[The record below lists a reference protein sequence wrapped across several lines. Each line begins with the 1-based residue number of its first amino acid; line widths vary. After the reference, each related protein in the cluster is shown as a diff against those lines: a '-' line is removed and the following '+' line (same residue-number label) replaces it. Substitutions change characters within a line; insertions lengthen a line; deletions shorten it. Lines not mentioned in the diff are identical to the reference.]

1 MLYIDWQPSIE
12 VFRIGI
18 FSLKWYSL
26 LWMFGLMIAYMIV
39 KHLYRQ
45 QGVPEEKFYP
55 QFFYCFIGVLAGARL
70 GHCIFYQPDY
80 FLTSGKGIIEM
91 FLPVHIQDNGTWSYI
106 GYRGLASHGG
116 TIGLFVALAFYW
128 KKENLKPMMVL
139 DNVAIAAPATACCI
153 RLGNLMNS
161 EIIGKTTDM
170 PWAFIFHSQEALVNG
185 ELVPRHPAQ
194 LYEALAYA
202 VLFFIMWTL
211 HKRMPKKIGTGWYF
225 GFCLTYIF
233 TFRFFIEYTKE
244 IQEAF
249 EASLPIDMGQI
260 LSIPFIILGVYCM
273 LRARK

>member
-1 MLYIDWQPSIE
+1 MLYIDWQPLIE
-12 VFRIGI
+12 VFRVGI

-39 KHLYRQ
+39 KHLYKQ

-91 FLPVHIQDNGTWSYI
+91 FLPIHIQDNGSWSYI
-106 GYRGLASHGG
+106 GYQGLASHGG
-116 TIGLFVALAFYW
+116 TIGLCVALAFYW
-128 KKENLKPMMVL
+128 RKENLKPMMAL